1 MLPSFKQILIDSSN
15 EYVNTTD
22 KGRDKARTT
31 LISRVAAEIRNT
43 IDGTVETVPTDLRKV
58 QFMSSF
64 YYSSNSDIYRLS
76 ARGSEMRQDDTPRV
90 TVVRRRRMKIWAIR
104 LLQNP
109 GPQSP
114 CVARYI
120 LNG

>member
-1 MLPSFKQILIDSSN
+1 MGKPWVLPSFKQILIDSSN

-43 IDGTVETVPTDLRKV
+43 IDGTVETVPTDLEKV

-64 YYSSNSDIYRLS
+64 YYSSHSDIYRLS

-90 TVVRRRRMKIWAIR
+90 TVVRRQRM
-104 LLQNP
+104 
-109 GPQSP
+109 
-114 CVARYI
+114 
-120 LNG
+120 